1 MSDDTDVR
9 ISPTLHPGIAG
20 EIADYDDETR
30 PLLGQTETA
39 VSEAFKA
46 LQSIH
51 NAKEGAK
58 LNPTLNDFEQ
68 LVAVDDHAIKVMKRV
83 EGIWDRAIDT
93 LNNNVF
99 AMEKDLY
106 APVEQRATA
115 TMASEIR
122 RHFAGLESDGKRMG
136 ALRKAIE
143 AGDETTAT
151 AVLGAPSYL
160 SGLSEELHAEYLRDW
175 HNAQR
180 PVEAK
185 KIRAMKAAADML
197 NGRFKL
203 LTSAV
208 EKAVGVHEEYQE
220 DRQGRRILTRT
231 WTAGEIRNR
240 VKASNE
246 RFAVPV

>member
-1 MSDDTDVR
+1 MSDETDTR
-9 ISPTLHPGIAG
+9 ISPTLHPGIVG
-20 EIADYDDETR
+20 VIADYDDDTR
-30 PLLGQTETA
+30 PVLGQTETA

-51 NAKEGAK
+51 NAKEGAA
-58 LNPTLNDFEQ
+58 LNPSLNPFEQ
-68 LVAVDDHAIKVMKRV
+68 LVAVDDHAIKVMNKVYGTWSRTV
-83 EGIWDRAIDT
+83 DT
-93 LNNNVF
+93 LNNNIT

-106 APVEQRATA
+106 APVESKASRAMA
-115 TMASEIR
+115 TEIR
-122 RHFAGLESDGKRMG
+122 QHFARLENDGQRMN

-180 PVEAK
+180 PIEAK
-185 KIRAMKAAADML
+185 KVRAMRDAADML
-197 NGRFKL
+197 NDRYKL
-203 LTSAV
+203 LTKAV
-208 EKAVGVHEEYQE
+208 ETAVGVHDEYQE
-220 DRQGRRILTRT
+220 DRQGRSVKVRT
-231 WTAGEIRNR
+231 WTASEIRAR

>member
-1 MSDDTDVR
+1 MSDDNDTR

-20 EIADYDDETR
+20 EIGDYDDDTR

-68 LVAVDDHAIKVMKRV
+68 LVAVDDHATKVMSKVYSTWSRTV
-83 EGIWDRAIDT
+83 DT
-93 LNNNVF
+93 LNNNIT

-106 APVEQRATA
+106 APVESKASRAMA
-115 TMASEIR
+115 TEIR
-122 RHFAGLESDGKRMG
+122 QHFANLEMGPRMN

-143 AGDETTAT
+143 AGDEMTAT
-151 AVLGAPSYL
+151 AVLGAPCYL
-160 SGLSEELHAEYLRDW
+160 SGLDPELHAEYLHDW

-180 PVEAK
+180 PLEAK
-185 KIRAMKAAADML
+185 KIRAMRAAAEML
-197 NGRFKL
+197 NERYAL
-203 LTSAV
+203 LTKAV
-208 EKAVGVHEEYQE
+208 EKAVGVHEEYHE
-220 DRQGRRILTRT
+220 DRQGRRVLTRT

>member
-1 MSDDTDVR
+1 MSDETDTR

-20 EIADYDDETR
+20 EIADYDDDTR
-30 PLLGQTETA
+30 PVLGQTETA

-58 LNPTLNDFEQ
+58 LNVTLNDFEQ
-68 LVAVDDHAIKVMKRV
+68 LVAVDDHATKVMNNV
-83 EGIWDRAIDT
+83 YGSWSRAVDT
-93 LNNNVF
+93 LNNNIT
-99 AMEKDLY
+99 AMEKELY
-106 APVEQRATA
+106 APVESKASR
-115 TMASEIR
+115 TMATEIR
-122 RHFAGLESDGKRMG
+122 QHFASLEMGPRMN

-151 AVLGAPSYL
+151 AVLGAPPYL
-160 SGLSEELHAEYLRDW
+160 SGLDPDMHAEYLRDW

-185 KIRAMKAAADML
+185 KIRAMRAAADML
-197 NGRFKL
+197 NDRYKL
-203 LTSAV
+203 LTKAV

-220 DRQGRRILTRT
+220 DRQGRRMLVRT
-231 WTAGEIRNR
+231 WTAGEIRAR
-240 VKASNE
+240 VKASNK

>member
-1 MSDDTDVR
+1 MSEETDIR

-39 VSEAFKA
+39 VDSAFKA

-51 NAKEGAK
+51 NAKEGAA
-58 LNPTLNDFEQ
+58 LNPSLNPFEQ

-83 EGIWDRAIDT
+83 EGIWDRAIET

-122 RHFAGLESDGKRMG
+122 RHFAGLEQGPRMN

-143 AGDETTAT
+143 AGDAVTAT

-160 SGLSEELHAEYLRDW
+160 SGFEPDLHAEYLIDW

-208 EKAVGVHEEYQE
+208 EKAVGVHEEYHE
-220 DRQGRRILTRT
+220 DRQGRRVLART
-231 WTAGEIRNR
+231 WTAGEIRAR

>member
-1 MSDDTDVR
+1 MSDEMDTR
-9 ISPTLHPGIAG
+9 ISPTLHPGISG
-20 EIADYDDETR
+20 EIADYDEDTR

-58 LNPTLNDFEQ
+58 LNPTLNEFEQ
-68 LVAVDDHAIKVMKRV
+68 LVAVDDHAIKVMNRV
-83 EGIWDRAIDT
+83 YNSWSRAVDV
-93 LNNNVF
+93 LNNNIA
-99 AMEKDLY
+99 AMDKELN
-106 APVEQRATA
+106 APVESKASR
-115 TMASEIR
+115 TMATEIR
-122 RHFAGLESDGKRMG
+122 QHFANLEMGPRMN

-143 AGDETTAT
+143 SGDEMTAT

-160 SGLSEELHAEYLRDW
+160 SGLDPDLHAEYLRDW
-175 HNAQR
+175 HEAQN

-185 KIRAMKAAADML
+185 KVRAMRAAADML
-197 NGRFKL
+197 NNRYAL
-203 LTSAV
+203 LKKEV
-208 EKAVGVHEEYQE
+208 EKAVGVHEEYHE
-220 DRQGRRILTRT
+220 DRQGRRVLART

-240 VKASNE
+240 VKASKE

>member
-1 MSDDTDVR
+1 MSEETDIR

-30 PLLGQTETA
+30 PLLGQAETA
-39 VSEAFKA
+39 VDAAFKA

-58 LNPTLNDFEQ
+58 LNPTFNDFER
-68 LVAVDDHAIKVMKRV
+68 LVAVDDHAKKVMGKVYGSWSRTV
-83 EGIWDRAIDT
+83 DA
-93 LNNNVF
+93 LNSNIT
-99 AMEKDLY
+99 MLEKELN

-122 RHFAGLESDGKRMG
+122 RHFAGLEQGPRMN

-143 AGDETTAT
+143 AGDATTAT
-151 AVLGAPSYL
+151 AVLGAPCYL
-160 SGLSEELHAEYLRDW
+160 SGFDPDLHAEYLRDW
-175 HNAQR
+175 HEAQQ
-180 PVEAK
+180 PLTAK
-185 KIRAMKAAADML
+185 KVRAMRATADML
-197 NGRFKL
+197 NDRYKL
-203 LTSAV
+203 LTKAV
-208 EKAVGVHEEYQE
+208 ETAVGVHEEYQE
-220 DRQGRRILTRT
+220 DRQGRRVLIRT

>member
-1 MSDDTDVR
+1 MSDETDIR
-9 ISPTLHPGIAG
+9 ISPTLHPGISG

-39 VSEAFKA
+39 VSEGFKA

-83 EGIWDRAIDT
+83 AGFWDRAVDA
-93 LNNNVF
+93 LNNNVV

-106 APVEQRATA
+106 APVESKASR
-115 TMASEIR
+115 TMATEIR
-122 RHFAGLESDGKRMG
+122 QHFASLEQGPRMN

-151 AVLGAPSYL
+151 AVLGAPCYL
-160 SGLSEELHAEYLRDW
+160 SGLDPELHAEYLRDW

-180 PVEAK
+180 PLEAK
-185 KIRAMKAAADML
+185 KIRAMRAAADLL
-197 NGRFKL
+197 NERYKL
-203 LTSAV
+203 LKKAA
-208 EKAVGVHEEYQE
+208 EKAVGVHEEYNE
-220 DRQGRRILTRT
+220 DRQGRRVLART